1 MKWFSLFAMS
11 TMCLSIA
18 SAQSSMYCCIGSSAT
33 EEFAMLV
40 NDPKFV
46 SAHLDPTPFLYQ
58 ATAGSWIT
66 FKTPDGGEGRA
77 FEVKAP
83 KPTDNVILLFHEWW
97 GLNEYIQKEAESW
110 QKELGNVNVLAL
122 DLYDKKV
129 ATTQAD
135 AAKAMGDLKEA
146 RAKAI
151 VEGALKHVGPK
162 ARVGTIGWCMG
173 GGWSLQASLLA
184 GKQAVACVMYYGMPE
199 KDTVRLKNLAS
210 PVLFIFASQDQ
221 WINQSVVDEF
231 QKAMKGTNKS
241 LEVKTYNADHAFA
254 NPSNPQ
260 FDKTATADAHRSAAE
275 FFKKNLLK

>member
-1 MKWFSLFAMS
+1 MKSLSLFIML
-11 TMCLSIA
+11 TVCVSIT
-18 SAQSSMYCCIGSSAT
+18 SAQSPKSCCVGGSAT

-46 SAHLDPTPFLYQ
+46 NSHLAPIPFPYQ
-58 ATAGSWIT
+58 AAAGSWIT

-77 FEVKAP
+77 FEVKAS

-97 GLNEYIQKEAESW
+97 GLNEYIQKEAENW

-129 ATTQAD
+129 ATTQED
-135 AAKAMGDLKEA
+135 AAKAMGELKES

-151 VEGALKHVGPK
+151 VEGALKHVGSK
-162 ARVGTIGWCMG
+162 ARIGTIGWCMG

-184 GKQAVACVMYYGMPE
+184 EKQAVACVMYYGMPE
-199 KDTVRLKNLAS
+199 KDTVRLKSLAS
-210 PVLFIFASQDQ
+210 PVLFIFASEDQ
-221 WINQSVVDEF
+221 WINESVVDEF
-231 QKAMKGTNKS
+231 RKTMKIANKS
-241 LEVKTYNADHAFA
+241 LDVRTYKADHAFA

-260 FDKTATADAHRSAAE
+260 FDKEATADAHKNAAE
-275 FFKKNLLK
+275 FFKRNLLK